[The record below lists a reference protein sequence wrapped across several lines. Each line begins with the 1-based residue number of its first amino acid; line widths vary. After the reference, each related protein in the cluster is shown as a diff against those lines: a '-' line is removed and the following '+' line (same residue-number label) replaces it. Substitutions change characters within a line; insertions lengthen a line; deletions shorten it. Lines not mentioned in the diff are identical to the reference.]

1 MIELKP
7 TKEVNILRIKGENTK
22 EEEDILAIEYPF
34 TIFLNDKEI
43 ITLLCS
49 PKSLKDLTIGF
60 LYSEGLIDNLANIE
74 KIYIDEEKGLA
85 YVNVREK
92 KLLAEKL
99 QGKRTITSGCGKG
112 TLFYNVLD
120 SFKSKKIEKPLDIK
134 IEEIKALM
142 REFNRKSELF
152 LSTGGVHSCALCTKS
167 DILIFEEDIGR
178 HNALD
183 KILGR
188 AFIDGMDLSDKLVL
202 TSGRIT
208 SEMLIKVA
216 KRGIPVIIS
225 RSAPTSLSV
234 ELAREL
240 NITVVGFARGEK
252 MNIYSSFPS
261 LNF

>member
-1 MIELKP
+1 MNP
-7 TKEVNILRIKGENTK
+7 TKDINILRVKGEEITS
-22 EEEDILAIEYPF
+22 EEDILIIEYPF
-34 TIFLNDKEI
+34 TIYLNDEEI

-49 PKSLKDLTIGF
+49 PKSLKELTVGF
-60 LYSEGLIDNLANIE
+60 LYSEGFIDNLSNVEEIQV
-74 KIYIDEEKGLA
+74 DEEKGTS
-85 YVNVREK
+85 YVYVKERK
-92 KLLAEKL
+92 SLSEKL

-120 SFKSKKIEKPLDIK
+120 SFKSKKIDKSLDVK
-134 IEEIKALM
+134 IDEIKSLV
-142 REFNRKSELF
+142 REFNHKSELF
-152 LSTGGVHSCALCTKS
+152 LDTGGVHSCALCSIS

-188 AFIDGMDLSDKLVL
+188 ALMDNMNLSDKLVL
-202 TSGRIT
+202 TSGRIS
-208 SEMLIKVA
+208 SEMLIKIA
-216 KRGIPVIIS
+216 KRGIPAIIS

-240 NITVVGFARGEK
+240 NIMVVGFARGEK

-261 LNF
+261 LNL

>member
-1 MIELKP
+1 MNP
-7 TKEVNILRIKGENTK
+7 TKNIDIFRVKGEQIIN
-22 EEEDILAIEYPF
+22 EEDILIIEYPF
-34 TIFLNDKEI
+34 TIYLNDEEI

-49 PKSLKDLTIGF
+49 PESLEELTLGF
-60 LYSEGLIDNLANIE
+60 LYSEGFIDDISNVE
-74 KIYIDEEKGLA
+74 KILIDEEKGTSHV
-85 YVNVREK
+85 YVKERK
-92 KLLAEKL
+92 SLAEKL

-120 SFKSKKIEKPLDIK
+120 SFKSKKIEKSLDIK
-134 IEEIKALM
+134 IDEIKSLV
-142 REFNRKSELF
+142 REFNHKSELF
-152 LSTGGVHSCALCTKS
+152 LETGGVHSCALCSLS

-188 AFIDGMDLSDKLVL
+188 ALMDNIDLSDKLVL
-202 TSGRIT
+202 TSGRIS

-216 KRGIPVIIS
+216 KRGISAIIS

-240 NITVVGFARGEK
+240 NIMVVGFARGEK

-261 LNF
+261 LNL

>member
-1 MIELKP
+1 MKP
-7 TKEVNILRIKGENTK
+7 IKEVNILRIKGENIN
-22 EEEDILAIEYPF
+22 EEEDILVIEYPF
-34 TIFLNDKEI
+34 TIFLSDKEI

-49 PKSLKDLTIGF
+49 PKSLKELTVGF
-60 LYSEGLIDNLANIE
+60 LYSEGFIDKLDNIE
-74 KIYIDEEKGLA
+74 KIFIDEEKGLA
-85 YVNVREK
+85 YVNVKEEK
-92 KLLAEKL
+92 PLVEKL

-134 IEEIKALM
+134 IEEIKDLM

-167 DILIFEEDIGR
+167 GILIFEEDIGR

-188 AFIDGMDLSDKLVL
+188 AFLEGMDLSDKLVL
-202 TSGRIT
+202 TSGRIS
-208 SEMLIKVA
+208 SEMLIKIA
-216 KRGIPVIIS
+216 KRGVPAIIS
-225 RSAPTSLSV
+225 RSAATSLTV
-234 ELAREL
+234 ELARQL

>member
-1 MIELKP
+1 MKP
-7 TKEVNILRIKGENTK
+7 TKDIDILRVRGEEIIK
-22 EEEDILAIEYPF
+22 EEDIIIIEHPF
-34 TIFLNDKEI
+34 TIFLDEKEL

-49 PKSLKDLTIGF
+49 PSSLKELTIGF
-60 LYSEGLIDNLANIE
+60 LHSEGFIE
-74 KIYIDEEKGLA
+74 KYSDIERIQVDEEKGIS
-85 YVNVREK
+85 YVDLK
-92 KLLAEKL
+92 KRKPLAEKL
-99 QGKRTITSGCGKG
+99 KGKRTITSGCGKG

-120 SFKSKKIEKPLDIK
+120 SFKSKKIEKSLDIT
-134 IEEIKALM
+134 IEEIKSLT
-142 REFNRKSELF
+142 RGFNRRSELF
-152 LSTGGVHSCALCTKS
+152 LTTGGVHSCALCDKS
-167 DILIFEEDIGR
+167 GILVFEEDIGR

-188 AFIDGMDLSDKLVL
+188 ALIDNMDLTDKLVL
-202 TSGRIT
+202 TSGRIS

-225 RSAPTSLSV
+225 RSAPTSLSI

-261 LNF
+261 FKF

>member
-1 MIELKP
+1 MKT
-7 TKEVNILRIKGENTK
+7 TKEVQILRVRGNDISK
-22 EEEDILAIEYPF
+22 EEDTLILEYPF
-34 TIFLNDKEI
+34 TIFLDDNEV

-49 PKSLKDLTIGF
+49 PKSLEELAIGF
-60 LYSEGLIDNLANIE
+60 LFSEGFIDDISNIE
-74 KIYIDEEKGLA
+74 KTQIDEEKGIA
-85 YVNVREK
+85 YVYAKERK
-92 KLLAEKL
+92 ALAEKL

-120 SFKSKKIEKPLDIK
+120 SFKSKKIERPLDIEV
-134 IEEIKALM
+134 EEIKALIKD
-142 REFNRKSELF
+142 FNRKSELF
-152 LSTGGVHSCALCTKS
+152 LTTGGVHSCALCSKS

-188 AFIDGMDLSDKLVL
+188 ALMDNMELSDKLVL
-202 TSGRIT
+202 TTGRIS

-216 KRGIPVIIS
+216 KRGIPAIIS

-261 LNF
+261 FNF

>member
-1 MIELKP
+1 MKP
-7 TKEVNILRIKGENTK
+7 TKDIDIIRVKDESITN
-22 EEEDILAIEYPF
+22 EEDILIIEYPF
-34 TIFLNDKEI
+34 TIYLNDEEI

-49 PKSLKDLTIGF
+49 PKSLKELTLGF
-60 LYSEGLIDNLANIE
+60 LYSEGFIDDISTIE
-74 KIYIDEEKGLA
+74 KIQIDEEKGIA
-85 YVNVREK
+85 YVYVKERK
-92 KLLAEKL
+92 SLSEKL

-134 IEEIKALM
+134 IEEIQALV
-142 REFNRKSELF
+142 REFNHKSELF
-152 LSTGGVHSCALCTKS
+152 LNTGGAHSCALCSKS
-167 DILIFEEDIGR
+167 GILIFEEDIGR

-188 AFIDGMDLSDKLVL
+188 ALMEDMDLSDKLVL
-202 TSGRIT
+202 TSGRIS

-216 KRGIPVIIS
+216 KRGIPAIVS

-240 NITVVGFARGEK
+240 NIIVVGFARGKK